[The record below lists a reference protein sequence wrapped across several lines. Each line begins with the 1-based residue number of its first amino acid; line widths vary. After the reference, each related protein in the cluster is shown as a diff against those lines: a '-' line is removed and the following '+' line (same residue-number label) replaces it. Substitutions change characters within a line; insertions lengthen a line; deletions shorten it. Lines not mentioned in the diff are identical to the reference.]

1 LSIDELTELAELAEL
16 AELTTTLSKRLE
28 SHEPFREL
36 RRRLGEARFPI
47 DVEGVQGGF
56 LAYLASRLH
65 EEISG
70 STLLVVPTDQEAREV
85 HADLQLFGGRVL
97 SFPWWGTLPYGQGH
111 PLPAVHG
118 LRTYVLSR
126 LQDGERA
133 LVVTSLRGLL
143 NPLPAPQEFEGRAVR
158 LGVGNTVDT
167 LELAQTL
174 TNLGYLRVPRVSLR
188 GEFALRGEVL
198 DVFPYGREEA
208 TRIIFDFDRITRI
221 RRFEPFT
228 QVSVTDVEGVR
239 IPPTR
244 EVIFDEK
251 ALELLRANLEA
262 AGFPEPEVRRLLE
275 SLRLNPD
282 TPGSEYLFPLCSGS
296 RSSLLDYL
304 SPDSLLLSVDSEGLV
319 SGSEV
324 LRREYL
330 ELYRKSR
337 SARQPA
343 AAGKPAVAEG
353 GLRGLSPPPRQIL
366 LDFSTLEAAFSRSV
380 HLHSL
385 KGKKQEGTRIRMGS
399 DPPRS
404 FFGNLAFLKE
414 ELQNL
419 IELRYRVFVF
429 AEYDHQAERL
439 RALLADLEVTVLPQ
453 GISRGFSL
461 PALQLLVVE
470 ENEIFGR
477 KRRIPRSVAQAKSR
491 AIDSFV
497 DLSPGDFVVHLQYG
511 IGLFNGI
518 ERIKAAGHERDY
530 ICLEYD
536 GEEKVFLP
544 IEQVNLIQAYIGH
557 EGKHPKLDKLG
568 GKSWQSKKERV
579 RRSVEEMARRLVSL
593 YSARSTIKG
602 FVFPPDTDWQSEFE
616 ARFPYQETEDQL
628 RAIEEVKADM
638 ESSRPMDRLICGD
651 VGYGKTEVALRS
663 AFKAVMGGKQV
674 ALLAP
679 TTILAEQHFETFQE
693 RFDGY
698 PVSIQMLSRFVKPK
712 RQKQVLASLADGG
725 TDIVIGTHRLLQRD
739 VQPKNLGLM
748 IVDEEQRFGVKDKE
762 RLKELKTAVDCLTL
776 TATPIPRTL
785 HMALMKIRDMSIINT
800 PPQNRYPI
808 ETFIQEFDEEVLC
821 RAVRQEIDRGG
832 QVYYLHNR
840 VQTIPR
846 VESFLSRLIPG
857 VRIATAHGQMREE
870 ELEEVM
876 HRFIRGD
883 VQLLL
888 STTIIE
894 NGLDIPNVNT
904 IIIDRADMFGISQ
917 LYQLRGRVGRSD
929 MPAYAYLFYPK
940 GRVVSELAMKR
951 LRIISDFTELGSG
964 FKIALKDLEIR
975 GAGNLLGREQ
985 HGDILAVGL
994 DMYLRLL
1001 DEAIDELKVEEVAEN
1016 KQPPEVYLE
1025 LQYSGYIP
1033 DTYVPEAM
1041 EKMEMYKR
1049 IASVTGYEELE
1060 ELEREV
1066 ADRFGPPP
1074 EDVQSLFAIAEIRI
1088 LCRRLFVSS
1097 LKERNGRAIVEFSKL
1112 SQISVDRVMTL
1123 IKESGGSVSLDPG
1136 QPNCLIIKTGQIGLK
1151 EKSEFISDRLSR
1163 LL

>member
-1 LSIDELTELAELAEL
+1 LNIDEFRN
-16 AELTTTLSKRLE
+16 TLVERLE
-28 SHEPFREL
+28 SYEPFGEL
-36 RRRLGEARFPI
+36 CRRLGEGSFPI
-47 DVEGVQGGF
+47 EVEGVQGGF
-56 LAYLASRLH
+56 LGYLASRLH
-65 EEISG
+65 ERIGG
-70 STLLVVPTDQEAREV
+70 STLVVVPTEQEAREV
-85 HADLQLFGGRVL
+85 HADLQLFSDQVL

-126 LQDGERA
+126 LQNRERS
-133 LVVTSLRGLL
+133 LIVTSLRGLL
-143 NPLPAPQEFEGRAVR
+143 NPLPPPQEFEGRAVR
-158 LGVGNTVDT
+158 LALGNSVDT
-167 LELAQTL
+167 LELAETL
-174 TNLGYLRVPRVSLR
+174 TNLGYLRVPRVSLK
-188 GEFALRGEVL
+188 GEFALRGEVV
-198 DVFPYGREEA
+198 DVYPYGSDEA
-208 TRIIFDFDRITRI
+208 FRIIFDFDSITRI

-228 QVSVTDVEGVR
+228 QASVSDMEAVR

-244 EVIFDEK
+244 EIVFDEK
-251 ALELLRANLEA
+251 ALQLLGSNLKRA
-262 AGFPEPEVRRLLE
+262 GSDGPEVRQLL
-275 SLRLNPD
+275 SQLPLNPD
-282 TPGSEYLFPLCSGS
+282 MPGSEYLFPLCSGS

-304 SPDSLLLSVDSEGLV
+304 SPDSLLIAVDSEGLNA
-319 SGSEV
+319 GSEV

-330 ELYRKSR
+330 ELYRKNR
-337 SARQPA
+337 SAGQA
-343 AAGKPAVAEG
+343 ADAQGGAG
-353 GLRGLSPPPRQIL
+353 GLRPPPRQIL
-366 LDFSTLEAAFSRSV
+366 LDFSTLEAAFSRIV

-385 KGKKQEGTRIRMGS
+385 KGKREEGVRIAMGC

-429 AEYDHQAERL
+429 AEYARQAERL
-439 RALLADLEVTVLPQ
+439 RALLEDLEVTVLPQ

-461 PALQLLVVE
+461 PALQLLVIE

-477 KRRIPRSVAQAKSR
+477 KKRIPRSVATAKSR
-491 AIDSFV
+491 AVDSFV
-497 DLSPGDFVVHLQYG
+497 DLNPGDFVVHLQYG

-536 GEEKVFLP
+536 GAEKVFLP

-557 EGKHPKLDKLG
+557 EGKRPKLDKLG

-579 RRSVEEMARRLVSL
+579 RRSVEEMAKRLVSL
-593 YSARSTIKG
+593 YSARSTVKG

-679 TTILAEQHFETFQE
+679 TTILAEQHYETFQE

-712 RQKQVLASLADGG
+712 QQKRVLTSLADGG
-725 TDIVIGTHRLLQRD
+725 TDVVIGTHRLLQRD
-739 VQPKNLGLM
+739 VKPKNLGLM

-808 ETFIQEFDEEVLC
+808 ETFIQEFDEEVIC

-846 VESFLSRLIPG
+846 VEGFLSRLIPE

-876 HRFIRGD
+876 HRFIHGD

-1001 DEAIDELKVEEVAEN
+1001 DEAIDELKVEKEAE
-1016 KQPPEVYLE
+1016 KVQPPEVYLE

-1033 DTYVPEAM
+1033 DSYVPEAM
-1041 EKMEMYKR
+1041 EKMELYKR
-1049 IASVTGYEELE
+1049 IASVTVYEELE
-1060 ELEREV
+1060 ALEREV
-1066 ADRFGPPP
+1066 ADRFGPLP
-1074 EDVQSLFAIAEIRI
+1074 EDVRSLFAIAEIRI
-1088 LCRRLFVSS
+1088 ICRRLFISS
-1097 LKERNGRAIVEFSKL
+1097 LKERDGQATVEFSKL
-1112 SQISVDRVMTL
+1112 SQISVDRVMIL
-1123 IKESGGSVSLDPG
+1123 IRESGGSVSLDSK
-1136 QPNCLIIKTGQIGLK
+1136 QPNCLIIRTGQVGLK
-1151 EKSEFISDRLSR
+1151 EKSEFISERLSR

>member
-1 LSIDELTELAELAEL
+1 
-16 AELTTTLSKRLE
+16 
-28 SHEPFREL
+28 
-36 RRRLGEARFPI
+36 
-47 DVEGVQGGF
+47 VEGVQGGY
-56 LAYLASRLH
+56 LSYLASRLH
-65 EEISG
+65 DEVRAC
-70 STLLVVPTDQEAREV
+70 TLVVVPTDQEAAEV
-85 HADLQLFGGRVL
+85 YADLQLYADGVL

-111 PLPAVHG
+111 TLPAIHG
-118 LRTYVLSR
+118 LRASVLNR
-126 LQDGERA
+126 LATGGAA
-133 LVVTSLRGLL
+133 LIVTSLRGLL
-143 NPLPAPQEFEGRAVR
+143 HPLPEPGEFAARA
-158 LGVGNTVDT
+158 LHLAVGGSVDT
-167 LELAQTL
+167 VEVAERL
-174 TNLGYLRVPRVSLR
+174 TQLGYLRVPRVSLR
-188 GEFALRGEVL
+188 GEFALRGEVV
-198 DVFPYGREEA
+198 DVYPYGEEQA
-208 TRIIFDFDRITRI
+208 LRVILDFDRISGI
-221 RRFEPFT
+221 RHFEPFT
-228 QVSVTDVEGVR
+228 QGSVSEADAVC

-244 EVIFDEK
+244 EVLFDEQ
-251 ALELLRANLEA
+251 ALGRLMSTLGSDGVDSQPA
-262 AGFPEPEVRRLLE
+262 ARLVE
-275 SLRLNPD
+275 QLRLDPD
-282 TPGSEYLFPLCSGS
+282 TPGGEYLYPLCCGD
-296 RSSLLDYL
+296 RCTLLDYL
-304 SPDSLLLSVDSEGLV
+304 GEKSLLLAMDPEGLAG
-319 SGSEV
+319 GSAT

-330 ELYRKSR
+330 ELYRKAASPQR
-337 SARQPA
+337 GGEAEQTNPA
-343 AAGKPAVAEG
+343 YY
-353 GLRGLSPPPRQIL
+353 PPPRRL
-366 LDFSTLEAAFSRSV
+366 LIDFTTLESAFGRSV
-380 HLHSL
+380 RLHSL
-385 KGKKQEGTRIRMGS
+385 KGGPDSGSRIRMGC

-404 FFGNLAFLKE
+404 FFGNLGFFKE

-419 IELRYRVFVF
+419 LEIRYRIFVF
-429 AEYDHQAERL
+429 AEYEHQAERL
-439 RALLADLEVTVLPQ
+439 RHLLQELDVTVLPQ

-461 PALQLLVVE
+461 PELKILVVE

-477 KRRIPRSVAQAKSR
+477 KRRIPRSVARAKSR

-497 DLSPGDFVVHLQYG
+497 DLSPGDYVVHLQYG
-511 IGLFNGI
+511 IGRFDGI

-536 GEEKVFLP
+536 GAEKVFLP

-557 EGKHPKLDKLG
+557 EGKRPKLDKLG

-579 RRSVEEMARRLVSL
+579 RRSVEQMARRLVSL
-593 YSARSTIKG
+593 YSARNTVKG

-616 ARFPYQETEDQL
+616 ARFPYQETDDQL

-638 ESSRPMDRLICGD
+638 ESHRPMDRLICGD
-651 VGYGKTEVALRS
+651 VGYGKTEVALRA

-679 TTILAEQHFETFQE
+679 TTILAEQHYETFQE
-693 RFDGY
+693 RFCGY
-698 PVSIQMLSRFVKPK
+698 PVSIEMLSRFVKPG
-712 RQKQVLASLADGG
+712 RQKRVLASLSSAS
-725 TDIVIGTHRLLQRD
+725 TDIIIGTHRLLQRD
-739 VQPKNLGLM
+739 VKPKNLGLM

-762 RLKELKTAVDCLTL
+762 RLKELKTTVDCLTM

-808 ETFIQEFDEEVLC
+808 ETFIQEFDEEVIA

-846 VESFLSRLIPG
+846 VESFLLRLLPE
-857 VRIATAHGQMREE
+857 VRVAKAHGQMLPE
-870 ELEEVM
+870 ELEDVM
-876 HRFIRGD
+876 HRFVHGD

-929 MPAYAYLFYPK
+929 NPAYAYLFYPK

-951 LRIISDFTELGSG
+951 LRIISDFTDLGSG

-1001 DEAIDELKVEEVAEN
+1001 DEAIDELKIEREIEAE
-1016 KQPPEVYLE
+1016 QPPEVYLE
-1025 LQYSGYIP
+1025 LQYSGFIP
-1033 DTYVPEAM
+1033 DSYIGEPMA
-1041 EKMEMYKR
+1041 KMEMYKR
-1049 IASVTGYEELE
+1049 IASASSYEQLN

-1066 ADRFGPPP
+1066 ADRFGPMP
-1074 EDVQSLFAIAEIRI
+1074 EDVRSLFAIAEIRI
-1088 LCRRLFVSS
+1088 LCRSLYVSS
-1097 LKERNGRAIVEFSKL
+1097 LKERDGQAVVEFSKL
-1112 SQISVDRVMTL
+1112 SRISIDRVMTL
-1123 IKESGGSVSLDPG
+1123 IKESGDTVSLDPRR
-1136 QPNCLIIKTGQIGLK
+1136 PNCLIIRTGRVGLK

>member
-1 LSIDELTELAELAEL
+1 MAHDDSAGRALSIDEYRD
-16 AELTTTLSKRLE
+16 TLSNHLE
-28 SHEPFREL
+28 SYEPFIEL
-36 RRRLGEARFPI
+36 RRRLGKKSFPI

-56 LAYLASRLH
+56 LGYLVSRLH
-65 EEISG
+65 EQIDG
-70 STLLVVPTDQEAREV
+70 STLLVVPTEQEAREV
-85 HADLQLFGGRVL
+85 HADLQLFSNQVL

-118 LRTYVLSR
+118 LRTSVLSR
-126 LQDGERA
+126 LQNRERS
-133 LVVTSLRGLL
+133 LIVTSLRGLL
-143 NPLPAPQEFEGRAVR
+143 NPLPDPEEFKDRAVS
-158 LGVGNTVDT
+158 LSVGSSLDT
-167 LELAQTL
+167 QELAQTL
-174 TNLGYLRVPRVSLR
+174 ATLGYLRVPRVSLR
-188 GEFALRGEVL
+188 GEFALRGEVV
-198 DVFPYGREEA
+198 DVYPYGGDEA
-208 TRIIFDFDRITRI
+208 TRIIFEFDSITRI

-228 QVSVTDVEGVR
+228 QASVSEMEAVR

-244 EVIFDEK
+244 EVVFDEK
-251 ALELLRANLEA
+251 AL
-262 AGFPEPEVRRLLE
+262 RLLSSNLQRAGSDE
-275 SLRLNPD
+275 PAVQELVEQLRLDPD

-304 SPDSLLLSVDSEGLV
+304 GSDSLFLAVDSEGLAA
-319 SGSEV
+319 GCEV
-324 LRREYL
+324 LRREYM
-330 ELYRKSR
+330 ELYRKNR
-337 SARQPA
+337 
-343 AAGKPAVAEG
+343 AGG
-353 GLRGLSPPPRQIL
+353 FRPPPRQIL
-366 LDFSTLEAAFSRSV
+366 LDFSTLEADFSRTV

-385 KGKKQEGTRIRMGS
+385 KGKRAEGKRILMGC

-404 FFGNLAFLKE
+404 FFGNLSFLKE
-414 ELQNL
+414 ELENL
-419 IELRYRVFVF
+419 IQLGYRVFVF
-429 AEYDHQAERL
+429 AEYAQQAERL
-439 RALLADLEVTVLPQ
+439 RSLLKDLEVTVLPQ
-453 GISRGFSL
+453 GISRGFAL
-461 PALQLLVVE
+461 PALKTLVIE

-477 KRRIPRSVAQAKSR
+477 KRRIPRSVAKARSR

-536 GEEKVFLP
+536 GGEKVFLP
-544 IEQVNLIQAYIGH
+544 IEQVNLIQAYIGQD
-557 EGKHPKLDKLG
+557 GKRPKLDKLG

-579 RRSVEEMARRLVSL
+579 RRSVEQMARRLVSL
-593 YSARSTIKG
+593 YSARSTVKG
-602 FVFPPDTDWQSEFE
+602 FVFPSDTDWQSEFE

-679 TTILAEQHFETFQE
+679 TTILAEQHFETFEE
-693 RFDGY
+693 RFSGY

-712 RQKQVLASLADGG
+712 QQKRVLAALAEGH

-739 VQPKNLGLM
+739 VKPKNLGLM

-762 RLKELKTAVDCLTL
+762 RLKELKTAIDCLTM

-808 ETFIQEFDEEVLC
+808 ETFIQEFDEEVIC
-821 RAVRQEIDRGG
+821 RAVLQEIDRGG

-846 VESFLSRLIPG
+846 VESFLTRLMPE

-870 ELEEVM
+870 QLEEVM
-876 HRFIRGD
+876 HSFIRGD

-904 IIIDRADMFGISQ
+904 IVIDRADMFGISQ

-1001 DEAIDELKVEEVAEN
+1001 DEAIDELKVEREVEEA
-1016 KQPPEVYLE
+1016 QPPEVYLE
-1025 LQYSGYIP
+1025 LQYSGFIP
-1033 DTYVPEAM
+1033 DGYVPQAM
-1041 EKMEMYKR
+1041 EKMELYKR
-1049 IASVTGYEELE
+1049 IASVTEYGQLE
-1060 ELEREV
+1060 TLEREV

-1074 EDVQSLFAIAEIRI
+1074 EDVRSLFAIAEIRI
-1088 LCRRLFVSS
+1088 LCRRLFISS
-1097 LKERNGRAIVEFSKL
+1097 LKERNGRATAEFSKL

-1123 IKESGGSVSLDPG
+1123 IKESGGSVSLDPR
-1136 QPNCLIIKTGQIGLK
+1136 QPNCLIIKTGRIGLK
-1151 EKSEFISDRLSR
+1151 EKSEFISERLSR

>member
-1 LSIDELTELAELAEL
+1 MAPDYRQGIALSIDEFTN
-16 AELTTTLSKRLE
+16 TLSKHLE
-28 SHEPFREL
+28 SHEPFGEL
-36 RRRLGEARFPI
+36 RRRLGEECFPI
-47 DVEGVQGGF
+47 EAEGVQGGF
-56 LAYLASRLH
+56 LGYLASRLH

-70 STLLVVPTDQEAREV
+70 STLIVVPTEQEAREV
-85 HADLQLFGGRVL
+85 HADLQLFSEQVL
-97 SFPWWGTLPYGQGH
+97 SFPWWGTLPYAQGH

-118 LRTYVLSR
+118 LRTYLLSR
-126 LQDGERA
+126 LQNGERA
-133 LVVTSLRGLL
+133 LIVTSLRGLL
-143 NPLPAPQEFEGRAVR
+143 NPLPDPQEFEGRAVH
-158 LGVGNTVDT
+158 LAVGNTADT
-167 LELAQTL
+167 LQLAETL

-188 GEFALRGEVL
+188 GEFALRGEVV
-198 DVFPYGREEA
+198 DVYPYGSDEA
-208 TRIIFDFDRITRI
+208 TRIIFDFDSITQI
-221 RRFEPFT
+221 RHFEPFT
-228 QVSVTDVEGVR
+228 QTSVSDMESVR

-244 EVIFDEK
+244 EVVFDEK
-251 ALELLRANLEA
+251 ALQLLGSNLER
-262 AGFPEPEVRRLLE
+262 AGSDELEVQNLLDQ
-275 SLRLNPD
+275 LRLNPD

-304 SPDSLLLSVDSEGLV
+304 GPDSLLIAVDAEGLTA
-319 SGSEV
+319 GSEV

-330 ELYRKSR
+330 EMYRKSR
-337 SARQPA
+337 SAGKQTA
-343 AAGKPAVAEG
+343 AANTLQAF
-353 GLRGLSPPPRQIL
+353 SPPPRQIL
-366 LDFSTLEAAFSRSV
+366 LDFSTLEASFNRTV

-385 KGKKQEGTRIRMGS
+385 KGRKQEGGRIAMGC

-419 IELRYRVFVF
+419 IELHYRVFVF
-429 AEYDHQAERL
+429 AEYEHQAERL
-439 RALLADLEVTVLPQ
+439 RALLKDLEVTVLPQ

-461 PALQLLVVE
+461 PSLKILVVE

-477 KRRIPRSVAQAKSR
+477 KKRIPRSVAKARSR
-491 AIDSFV
+491 AIESFV

-518 ERIKAAGHERDY
+518 ERIRAAGHERDY

-536 GEEKVFLP
+536 GGEKVFLP
-544 IEQVNLIQAYIGH
+544 IEQVNLIQAYIGQ
-557 EGKHPKLDKLG
+557 EGKRPKLDKLG

-593 YSARSTIKG
+593 YSARSTVKG
-602 FVFPPDTDWQSEFE
+602 FVFPADTDWQSEFE

-628 RAIEEVKADM
+628 RAIEEVKVDM

-679 TTILAEQHFETFQE
+679 TTILAEQHYETFQE
-693 RFDGY
+693 RFAGY
-698 PVSIQMLSRFVKPK
+698 PVSIEMLSRFVKPK
-712 RQKQVLASLADGG
+712 RQKQVLSSLADGG

-846 VESFLSRLIPG
+846 VESFLSRLTPE

-876 HRFIRGD
+876 HRFIHGD

-940 GRVVSELAMKR
+940 GRIVSELAMKR

-1001 DEAIDELKVEEVAEN
+1001 DEAIDELKVEEMSEN

-1033 DTYVPEAM
+1033 DSYVPEAM

-1060 ELEREV
+1060 ALEREV
-1066 ADRFGPPP
+1066 EDRFGPLP
-1074 EDVQSLFAIAEIRI
+1074 EDVRSLFAIAEIRI
-1088 LCRRLFVSS
+1088 LCRRLFISS
-1097 LKERNGRAIVEFSKL
+1097 LRERDGRATVEFSKL

-1123 IKESGGSVSLDPG
+1123 IKESGGSVSLDPR
-1136 QPNCLIIKTGQIGLK
+1136 QPNCLIIKTGQVGLK

>member
-1 LSIDELTELAELAEL
+1 LSIDEFRNI
-16 AELTTTLSKRLE
+16 LSERLE
-28 SHEPFREL
+28 SYEPFEQL
-36 RRRLGEARFPI
+36 RRRLGEGSFPI
-47 DVEGVQGGF
+47 EVEGVQGGF
-56 LAYLASRLH
+56 LGYLASRLH
-65 EEISG
+65 EQVGG
-70 STLLVVPTDQEAREV
+70 STLLVVPTEQEAREV
-85 HADLQLFGGRVL
+85 HADLQLFSDQVL

-126 LQDGERA
+126 LQNRERS
-133 LVVTSLRGLL
+133 LIVTSLRGLL
-143 NPLPAPQEFEGRAVR
+143 NPLPPPREFEGRAVR
-158 LGVGNTVDT
+158 LALGDTVDT
-167 LELAQTL
+167 LELAETL
-174 TNLGYLRVPRVSLR
+174 TSLGYLRVPRVSLK

-198 DVFPYGREEA
+198 DVYPYGGDEA
-208 TRIIFDFDRITRI
+208 FRIIFDFDSITRI

-228 QVSVTDVEGVR
+228 QASVSDMETLR

-244 EVIFDEK
+244 EVVFDEK
-251 ALELLRANLEA
+251 ALQLLESNLA
-262 AGFPEPEVRRLLE
+262 KAGSDGPEVRELLSRLP
-275 SLRLNPD
+275 LNPD

-304 SPDSLLLSVDSEGLV
+304 GPDSLFIAVDSEGLNA
-319 SGSEV
+319 GSAV

-330 ELYRKSR
+330 ELYRKNR
-337 SARQPA
+337 
-343 AAGKPAVAEG
+343 AAGQAADAESGAG
-353 GLRGLSPPPRQIL
+353 GFSPPPRQIL
-366 LDFSTLEAAFSRSV
+366 LEFSTLEAAFSRNV

-385 KGKKQEGTRIRMGS
+385 KGRKEEGARIAMGC

-404 FFGNLAFLKE
+404 FFGNLSFLKE

-419 IELRYRVFVF
+419 KELRYRVFVF
-429 AEYDHQAERL
+429 AEYARQAERL
-439 RALLADLEVTVLPQ
+439 RALLEDLEVMVLPQ

-461 PALQLLVVE
+461 PGLKLLVIE

-477 KRRIPRSVAQAKSR
+477 KKRIPRSVAKAESR
-491 AIDSFV
+491 AVDSFV
-497 DLSPGDFVVHLQYG
+497 DLNPGDFVVHLQYG

-536 GEEKVFLP
+536 GAEKVFLP

-557 EGKHPKLDKLG
+557 EGKRPKLDKLG

-579 RRSVEEMARRLVSL
+579 RRSVEQMARRLVSL
-593 YSARSTIKG
+593 YSARGTVKG

-674 ALLAP
+674 AFLAP
-679 TTILAEQHFETFQE
+679 TTILAEQHYETFQE
-693 RFDGY
+693 RFHGY

-712 RQKQVLASLADGG
+712 QQKRVLTSVADGG
-725 TDIVIGTHRLLQRD
+725 TDVVIGTHRLLQRD
-739 VQPKNLGLM
+739 VKPKNLGLM

-808 ETFIQEFDEEVLC
+808 ETFIQEFDEEVIC

-846 VESFLSRLIPG
+846 VESFLSRLLPE

-876 HRFIRGD
+876 HSFIHGD

-1001 DEAIDELKVEEVAEN
+1001 DEAIDELKVEEQAE
-1016 KQPPEVYLE
+1016 KVQPPEVYLE

-1033 DTYVPEAM
+1033 DSYVPEAM
-1041 EKMEMYKR
+1041 EKMELYKR

-1060 ELEREV
+1060 ALEREV
-1066 ADRFGPPP
+1066 ADRFGPPT
-1074 EDVQSLFAIAEIRI
+1074 EDVRSLFAIAEIRI
-1088 LCRRLFVSS
+1088 LCRRLFISS
-1097 LKERNGRAIVEFSKL
+1097 LKERDGRATVEFSKL

-1123 IKESGGSVSLDPG
+1123 IRESGGSVSLDPK
-1136 QPNCLIIKTGQIGLK
+1136 QPNCLIIKTGQVGLK
-1151 EKSEFISDRLSR
+1151 EKSEFISERLSR

>member
-1 LSIDELTELAELAEL
+1 MDAAVSIDEFKK
-16 AELTTTLSKRLE
+16 TLRNHLE
-28 SHEPFREL
+28 SYKPFGEL
-36 RRRLGEARFPI
+36 RRRLGQERFPI
-47 DVEGVQGGF
+47 EVEGVQGGF
-56 LAYLASRLH
+56 LGYLASRLH
-65 EEISG
+65 EDSGG
-70 STLLVVPTDQEAREV
+70 STLLVVPTEQEAREV
-85 HADLQLFGGRVL
+85 HADLQLLSDQVV

-126 LQDGERA
+126 LQNGQRS
-133 LVVTSLRGLL
+133 LIVTSLRGLL
-143 NPLPAPQEFEGRAVR
+143 NPLPDPREFEGRAVQ
-158 LGVGNTVDT
+158 LTVGNKVDT
-167 LELAQTL
+167 PELAQTL

-188 GEFALRGEVL
+188 GEFALRGEVV
-198 DVFPYGREEA
+198 DVYPYGSDEA
-208 TRIIFDFDRITRI
+208 TRIIFDFDNIARI

-228 QVSVTDVEGVR
+228 QTSVSEMTGVR

-244 EVIFDEK
+244 EVVFDEK
-251 ALELLRANLEA
+251 ALQLLGSNLER
-262 AGFPEPEVRRLLE
+262 AGSGEPEVQRLLE
-275 SLRLNPD
+275 ELRLNPD

-304 SPDSLLLSVDSEGLV
+304 GPDSLFIAVDSEGLTA
-319 SGSEV
+319 GSEV

-337 SARQPA
+337 SDRQSTA
-343 AAGKPAVAEG
+343 ADYGAKTLA
-353 GLRGLSPPPRQIL
+353 PPPRQIL
-366 LDFSTLEAAFSRSV
+366 LDFSTLEAAFSRIV

-385 KGKKQEGTRIRMGS
+385 KGKREEGARIGMGC

-404 FFGNLAFLKE
+404 FFGNLSFLKE

-419 IELRYRVFVF
+419 IELGYRVFVF
-429 AEYDHQAERL
+429 AEYAHQAERL
-439 RALLADLEVTVLPQ
+439 RALLKDLEVTVLPQ

-461 PALQLLVVE
+461 PALRLLVIE

-477 KRRIPRSVAQAKSR
+477 KRRIPRSVAKAPSR

-497 DLSPGDFVVHLQYG
+497 DLNPGDFVVHLQYG

-530 ICLEYD
+530 ICLQYD
-536 GEEKVFLP
+536 GGEKVFLP
-544 IEQVNLIQAYIGH
+544 IEQVNLIQAYIGQ
-557 EGKHPKLDKLG
+557 EGKRPKLDKLG

-579 RRSVEEMARRLVSL
+579 RRSVEEMAKRLVSL
-593 YSARSTIKG
+593 YSARSTVKG

-638 ESSRPMDRLICGD
+638 ESARPMDRLICGD

-679 TTILAEQHFETFQE
+679 TTILAEQHFETFEE
-693 RFDGY
+693 RFSGY
-698 PVSIQMLSRFVKPK
+698 PVSIEMLSRFIKPK
-712 RQKQVLASLADGG
+712 QQRQVLASLAQGG

-739 VQPKNLGLM
+739 VKPKNLGLM

-762 RLKELKTAVDCLTL
+762 RLKELRTAIDCLTL

-808 ETFIQEFDEEVLC
+808 ETFIQEFDEDVIC
-821 RAVRQEIDRGG
+821 RAIRQELDRGG

-846 VESFLSRLIPG
+846 VESFLTRLMPG

-870 ELEEVM
+870 DLEEVM
-876 HRFIRGD
+876 HSFIHGD
-883 VQLLL
+883 IHLLL

-1001 DEAIDELKVEEVAEN
+1001 DEAIDELKVEEEAAA

-1041 EKMEMYKR
+1041 EKMELYKR
-1049 IASVTGYEELE
+1049 IASVTEYEQLE
-1060 ELEREV
+1060 ALEREV
-1066 ADRFGPPP
+1066 ADRFGPLP
-1074 EDVQSLFAIAEIRI
+1074 EDVRSLFAIAEIRI
-1088 LCRRLFVSS
+1088 LCRRLFISS
-1097 LKERNGRAIVEFSKL
+1097 LKERNGQATVEFSKL

-1123 IKESGGSVSLDPG
+1123 IKESGGSVSLDPR
-1136 QPNCLIIKTGQIGLK
+1136 QPNCLIIKTGQIGLR
-1151 EKSEFISDRLSR
+1151 EKSEFISERLSR

>member
-1 LSIDELTELAELAEL
+1 MGDCVLRKDSVLSLDSFKETLAG
-16 AELTTTLSKRLE
+16 SLE
-28 SHEPFREL
+28 SYPPFMEL
-36 RRRLGEARFPI
+36 RRRIREARFPAEA
-47 DVEGVQGGF
+47 EGVQGGF
-56 LAYLASRLH
+56 LAYLAARLH
-65 EEISG
+65 EQTDG
-70 STLLVVPTDQEAREV
+70 STLLVVPTDQEAREI
-85 HADLQLFGGRVL
+85 HADLQLFTPRVL

-118 LRTYVLSR
+118 LRTHVLSR
-126 LQDGERA
+126 LQSGERA

-143 NPLPAPQEFEGRAVR
+143 NPLPEPQEFEGRAVR
-158 LGVGNTVDT
+158 LHVGDTADT
-167 LELAQTL
+167 LEFAQRL
-174 TNLGYLRVPRVSLR
+174 TDLGYLRVPRVSLR

-198 DVFPYGREEA
+198 DVYPYGDEDA
-208 TRIIFDFDRITRI
+208 LRIIFDFDTI
-221 RRFEPFT
+221 RQIRHFEPFT
-228 QVSVTDVEGVR
+228 QASVSELRSARV
-239 IPPTR
+239 PPTR
-244 EVIFDEK
+244 EVVFDET
-251 ALELLRANLEA
+251 ALELLGASLERAGA
-262 AGFPEPEVRRLLE
+262 DPPQVQRLVE
-275 SLRLNPD
+275 QLRLNPD

-296 RSSLLDYL
+296 RCSLLDYL
-304 SPDSLLLSVDSEGLV
+304 GPDSLLLAVDSEGLAA
-319 SGSEV
+319 GSAV

-330 ELYRKSR
+330 ELYRSSR
-337 SARQPA
+337 SARRQPETK
-343 AAGKPAVAEG
+343 GDEDVF
-353 GLRGLSPPPRQIL
+353 SPPPRQIL
-366 LDFSTLEAAFSRSV
+366 LDFSTLESGFERTV
-380 HLHSL
+380 RLHSL
-385 KGKKQEGTRIRMGS
+385 KGRSGGGERITMGC

-404 FFGNLAFLKE
+404 FFGNLSFLKE

-419 IELRYRVFVF
+419 IELRYRIFVF
-429 AEYDHQAERL
+429 AEYEHQAERL
-439 RALLADLEVTVLPQ
+439 RHLLRDLEVAVLPQ

-461 PALQLLVVE
+461 PALQILVIE

-477 KRRIPRSVAQAKSR
+477 KRRIPRSVAKTPSR

-497 DLSPGDFVVHLQYG
+497 DLSPGDYVVHLQYG

-544 IEQVNLIQAYIGH
+544 IEQVNLIQAYIAQ
-557 EGKHPKLDKLG
+557 EGRRPKLDKLG
-568 GKSWQSKKERV
+568 GRSWQSRKERV

-593 YSARSTIKG
+593 YSARSRVRG

-628 RAIEEVKADM
+628 KAIEEVKADM
-638 ESSRPMDRLICGD
+638 ESARPMDRLICGD

-679 TTILAEQHFETFQE
+679 TTILAEQHYETFQE
-693 RFDGY
+693 RFGGY
-698 PVSIQMLSRFVKPK
+698 PVSIEMLSRFVKPK
-712 RQKQVLASLADGG
+712 RQRQVLASLADGG
-725 TDIVIGTHRLLQRD
+725 ADIVIGTHRLLQRD
-739 VQPKNLGLM
+739 VKPKNLGLL
-748 IVDEEQRFGVKDKE
+748 IVDEEQRFGVRDKE

-846 VESFLSRLIPG
+846 VESFLARLIPE

-876 HRFIRGD
+876 HSFIHGD

-929 MPAYAYLFYPK
+929 TPAYAYLFYPK

-1001 DEAIDELKVEEVAEN
+1001 DEAIDELKLEETEEN
-1016 KQPPEVYLE
+1016 RQPPEVYLE

-1033 DTYVPEAM
+1033 DGYVPEAM
-1041 EKMEMYKR
+1041 EKMELYKR
-1049 IASVTGYEELE
+1049 IASVAGYEELE
-1060 ELEREV
+1060 ALEREV
-1066 ADRFGPPP
+1066 EDRFGPVP
-1074 EDVQSLFAIAEIRI
+1074 EDVRSLFAIAEIRI
-1088 LCRRLFVSS
+1088 LCRRLYVSS
-1097 LKERNGRAIVEFSKL
+1097 LKERGGRAVVEFSKL
-1112 SQISVDRVMTL
+1112 SRISVDRVMTL
-1123 IKESGGSVSLDPG
+1123 IRESGGSVSLDPG
-1136 QPNCLIIKTGQIGLK
+1136 QPNCLIIKTGQVGLK